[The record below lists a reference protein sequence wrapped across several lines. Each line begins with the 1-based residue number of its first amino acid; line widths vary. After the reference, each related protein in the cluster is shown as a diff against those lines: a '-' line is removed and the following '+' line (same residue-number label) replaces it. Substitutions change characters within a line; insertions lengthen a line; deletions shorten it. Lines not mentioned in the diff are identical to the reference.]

1 MSAIDASN
9 FPLQVIIAG
18 GAVSV
23 LRGVRTATEDI
34 DFYCVQ
40 ESIMNTIEEAAESVA
55 EDLKLEHGFMNS
67 NIRLF
72 MNHSSFDQA
81 ASRSFKQGE
90 CIFQN
95 DVFQIYA
102 ADYGYQFIS
111 KVDRMSN
118 AIAKGRKIMTKDR
131 LDAVFYL
138 HELIRI
144 EFMGNNPT
152 REEVVALYPSDGFM
166 PNVLAEIL
174 DLVTQTYQ
182 EYYKAAP
189 FA

>member
-1 MSAIDASN
+1 MD
-9 FPLQVIIAG
+9 
-18 GAVSV
+18 
-23 LRGVRTATEDI
+23 
-34 DFYCVQ
+34 
-40 ESIMNTIEEAAESVA
+40 TIEEAAEAVA
-55 EDLKLEHGFMNS
+55 DALKLAPNFMNS

-72 MNHSSFDQA
+72 INHSSFDQA
-81 ASRSFKQGE
+81 VSRSFKQGE

-118 AIAKGRKIMTKDR
+118 AMVKGKEIQTKDR

-138 HELIRI
+138 HELIRFG
-144 EFMGNNPT
+144 FMGRSPT
-152 REEVVALYPSDGFM
+152 RKEVVALYPGDGLM
-166 PNVLAEIL
+166 PSVLEAIL
-174 DLVTQTYQ
+174 DLVTQTYR